1 MWIAG
6 RYLQRSHA
14 LSGVETEMGA
24 TLPTDNI
31 DLQRSHALSGV
42 ETSVIISASSMNSN
56 RLQRSHALSG
66 VETVSELQ
74 CRYRPCGPS
83 TKPRP
88 FRRGDILSP
97 TPGAPSLVPS
107 TKPRPF
113 RRGDRR
119 SLRSAGYWGLF
130 REPPA
135 RDPQDLESR
144 AGHAF
149 RAEVLFGGES
159 GFSAPFERL
168 RDEVSPPHRSQASTT

>member
-88 FRRGDILSP
+88 FRRGDRKCWQNSNACSILQRSHALSGVETAGLSARRAIGVFFESP
-97 TPGAPSLVPS
+97 LLGTPK
-107 TKPRPF
+107 T
-113 RRGDRR
+113 
-119 SLRSAGYWGLF
+119 
-130 REPPA
+130 
-135 RDPQDLESR
+135 
-144 AGHAF
+144 
-149 RAEVLFGGES
+149 
-159 GFSAPFERL
+159 
-168 RDEVSPPHRSQASTT
+168 